1 MLPGCE
7 KSLLFATEHIRQFF
21 VLAVRT
27 LVIRSSRV
35 WKNAGG
41 SCARLFCSHFEN
53 FSRHSERSL
62 SSSALGGIQLRGC
75 NCFFEVL
82 LGRAA
87 TLPTWE
93 HVPVDGTHVFVP
105 TIAPLKCCLSLSA
118 KKVTRGSTNSYVKRR
133 LVTQGGWY
141 AVGIGTVLTARS
153 RLYRNEFLQEN
164 MHLKALAEIYTTLPD
179 YLLLFY
185 FILLLFFFFQTLS
198 HGGCLSARYQ
208 RISLLFHV
216 G

>member
-35 WKNAGG
+35 WRNAGG
-41 SCARLFCSHFEN
+41 SCARFFVFSHFEI

-62 SSSALGGIQLRGC
+62 SSSALGGIQLQGS

-82 LGRAA
+82 LGCAA

-118 KKVTRGSTNSYVKRR
+118 KKVTRGSTNSYEKRR
-133 LVTQGGWY
+133 LVTQGGMVCCWY
-141 AVGIGTVLTARS
+141 RQRFAGSFSAVS
-153 RLYRNEFLQEN
+153 RPFR
-164 MHLKALAEIYTTLPD
+164 
-179 YLLLFY
+179 
-185 FILLLFFFFQTLS
+185 
-198 HGGCLSARYQ
+198 
-208 RISLLFHV
+208 
-216 G
+216 

>member
-1 MLPGCE
+1 MSYLPPLRVTEDDGDYRAAMLPGCV
-7 KSLLFATEHIRQFF
+7 KVSPFRHGAYTAILF

-35 WKNAGG
+35 WRNAGG

-118 KKVTRGSTNSYVKRR
+118 MKVTRGSTNCS
-133 LVTQGGWY
+133 
-141 AVGIGTVLTARS
+141 
-153 RLYRNEFLQEN
+153 RNEG
-164 MHLKALAEIYTTLPD
+164 
-179 YLLLFY
+179 LLSRGDGM
-185 FILLLFFFFQTLS
+185 LLV
-198 HGGCLSARYQ
+198 SAP
-208 RISLLFHV
+208 F
-216 G
+216 

>member
-1 MLPGCE
+1 MGILSCCDAAWLRKVSPFRHG
-7 KSLLFATEHIRQFF
+7 AYTAIF

-118 KKVTRGSTNSYVKRR
+118 KKVTRGSTNSYAKRR

-164 MHLKALAEIYTTLPD
+164 MHLKALAEIYTMQSFA
-179 YLLLFY
+179 LL
-185 FILLLFFFFQTLS
+185 
-198 HGGCLSARYQ
+198 
-208 RISLLFHV
+208 
-216 G
+216 

>member
-1 MLPGCE
+1 MGILSCCDAAWLRKVSPFRHGAYTAI
-7 KSLLFATEHIRQFF
+7 LF

-35 WKNAGG
+35 WRNAGG

-118 KKVTRGSTNSYVKRR
+118 MKVTRGSTNCS
-133 LVTQGGWY
+133 
-141 AVGIGTVLTARS
+141 
-153 RLYRNEFLQEN
+153 RNEG
-164 MHLKALAEIYTTLPD
+164 
-179 YLLLFY
+179 LLSRGDGM
-185 FILLLFFFFQTLS
+185 LLV
-198 HGGCLSARYQ
+198 SAP
-208 RISLLFHV
+208 F
-216 G
+216 

>member
-1 MLPGCE
+1 M
-7 KSLLFATEHIRQFF
+7 
-21 VLAVRT
+21 
-27 LVIRSSRV
+27 IRSSRV
-35 WKNAGG
+35 WRNAGG

-164 MHLKALAEIYTTLPD
+164 MHLTAFFKLYKIC
-179 YLLLFY
+179 
-185 FILLLFFFFQTLS
+185 ILLHRCNLKILAKNRFEKSAIFVKMLFKFISQNILS
-198 HGGCLSARYQ
+198 FGIEGLT
-208 RISLLFHV
+208 
-216 G
+216 

>member
-1 MLPGCE
+1 M
-7 KSLLFATEHIRQFF
+7 R
-21 VLAVRT
+21 AVR
-27 LVIRSSRV
+27 VPGFSPFGI
-35 WKNAGG
+35 
-41 SCARLFCSHFEN
+41 

-164 MHLKALAEIYTTLPD
+164 MHLKALAEIYTMHSFAQLCN
-179 YLLLFY
+179 LNFLFEKSQKNRKNLQ
-185 FILLLFFFFQTLS
+185 ILEINVRNF
-198 HGGCLSARYQ
+198 
-208 RISLLFHV
+208 
-216 G
+216 